1 MITIREK
8 DGEIRDYSRCVHM
21 PESISCSGSE
31 ADGRNHHRR
40 EGNNADGRNRD
51 GLPAEAKA

>member
-1 MITIREK
+1 MITIKEK
-8 DGEIRDYSRCVHM
+8 NGEIRDYSSRFHM
-21 PESISCSGSE
+21 PESINCSGSE

-40 EGNNADGRNRD
+40 EENNADGRNRD